1 MCILVAQLL
10 SRSNASYCV
19 AGNNI
24 IKHCWIN
31 FVIASLTLY
40 KMFPNYLQ
48 DTLVHLYMLLANQNT
63 AIAVDYEP
71 VVHGWNRGVNRV
83 VV

>member
-1 MCILVAQLL
+1 MMMYIV
-10 SRSNASYCV
+10 
-19 AGNNI
+19 
-24 IKHCWIN
+24 
-31 FVIASLTLY
+31 
-40 KMFPNYLQ
+40 
-48 DTLVHLYMLLANQNT
+48 LVHLYMLLANQNT